1 MLRQKRFNYI
11 EEKLGALAFRISAK
25 GKLNILDLHVHAEDF
40 YKDLCN
46 IVFDWNLRNANEV
59 HPNAEAVD
67 LVGDANKI
75 IVQVSATNTKEKIE
89 SSLKKIGESGYNG
102 YEFKFISIAHLAD
115 DLRKLTYAIPSG
127 IVFNPK
133 EDIYDVATFMNRIL
147 HASPFKC
154 DAIYEFIKK
163 ELGLNEE
170 SIKIDSDLT
179 KVILILTLRPDEE
192 GEPLGNPNAFK
203 IDKKI
208 AYNELTEKSRT
219 IIQERSI
226 YHQTVEQ
233 IYSEFDKEGVNKSKY
248 VLEKIHRIYTDNKN
262 NGLEGDDLFSAILR
276 DVKEIVYNSANIG
289 DLTMESIDFNSEV
302 LVVDAFMRCRIFENP
317 EGYQD
322 VIA

>member
-1 MLRQKRFNYI
+1 MLRKKRFDYI

-25 GKLNILDLHVHAEDF
+25 GKLNILDLHIHAEDF
-40 YKDLCN
+40 YRDLCN
-46 IVFDWNLRNANEV
+46 VVFDWKLKNLNEV
-59 HPNAEAVD
+59 HPNAEAID
-67 LVGDANKI
+67 LIDDTNKI

-89 SSLKKIGESGYNG
+89 SSLEKVGKSGHDG
-102 YEFKFISIAHLAD
+102 YEFRFISIAHLAD
-115 DLRKLTYAIPSG
+115 ELRKLTYTIPSG
-127 IVFNPK
+127 IIFNSK
-133 EDIYDVATFMNRIL
+133 EDIYDVATFMNKIL
-147 HASPFKC
+147 HASPNKC
-154 DAIYEFIKK
+154 DTIYEFIKK
-163 ELGLNEE
+163 ELGQNEE

-192 GEPLGNPNAFK
+192 ESFANPNAFK

-208 AYNELTEKSRT
+208 DYNELTAKSRT

-226 YHQTVEQ
+226 YHQTVGQ
-233 IYSEFDKEGVNKSKY
+233 IYSEFDKEGANKSKY

-276 DVKEIVYNSANIG
+276 DVKECVYNSANIG

-317 EGYQD
+317 EGF
-322 VIA
+322 